1 VASSSE
7 RPHHPELPP
16 TRPDQLWWP
25 QEGIRKRDVYAYY
38 GAIAPALLP
47 HLRDRPFT
55 IKRYPNGPR
64 GPCFWI
70 KDLPPEAPAW
80 IRVAP
85 LPARS
90 RGGGEVRYALVPD
103 RRTLLWLADFGCV
116 DMHVWSARRDRPS
129 RPDWAIFDLDPT
141 KSGDTVEAALL
152 LKQALDALDLESFP
166 RTSGHPRGMHVL
178 VPLAR
183 VHEHDE
189 VRAFVQAVARA
200 VHRSH
205 PKLGVAVDAKM
216 NGQGQQF
223 VSAYSVRPKSARVC
237 TPLRWDE
244 VDESLGFGAFT
255 MAEVLQRV
263 DRLGDLHAGVLR
275 GRQRL
280 GPALRRFAAA
290 RRG

>member
-1 VASSSE
+1 MPSPTESPA
-7 RPHHPELPP
+7 RGAAP
-16 TRPDQLWWP
+16 TRPEQLWWP

-38 GAIAPALLP
+38 DELAPALLP

-80 IRVAP
+80 IRTAA

-90 RGGGEVRYALVPD
+90 RAGGAVRYALVQD
-103 RRTLLWLADFGCV
+103 RRTLLWLVDFGCV

-129 RPDWAIFDLDPT
+129 RPDWVVFDLDP
-141 KSGDTVEAALL
+141 KGGDTVEAALL

-166 RTSGHPRGMHVL
+166 RTSGHPHGLHVL
-178 VPLAR
+178 VPLTR

-189 VRAFVQAVARA
+189 VRGFVQAVARA
-200 VHRSH
+200 LHRSH
-205 PKLGVAVDAKM
+205 PRLGVSVDAKM
-216 NGQGQQF
+216 NGHGQQF
-223 VSAYSVRPKSARVC
+223 VSAYSLRPKTARVC
-237 TPLRWDE
+237 TPLTWDE
-244 VDESLGFGAFT
+244 VDASLEEAVFTMGEVLRRVRSLGD
-255 MAEVLQRV
+255 V
-263 DRLGDLHAGVLR
+263 HAGVLT

-280 GPALRRFAAA
+280 GPALRRFAAPA
-290 RRG
+290 RR